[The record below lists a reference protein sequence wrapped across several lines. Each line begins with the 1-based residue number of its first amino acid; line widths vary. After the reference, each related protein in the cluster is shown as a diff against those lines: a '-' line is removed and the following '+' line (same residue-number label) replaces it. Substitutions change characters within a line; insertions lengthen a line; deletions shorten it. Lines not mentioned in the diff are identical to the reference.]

1 MDTKSKLKS
10 GMKPPQTGKKH
21 EAEKSKEKESKMS
34 KTSKKTGTKK
44 QKVGEEWVKNTY

>member
-1 MDTKSKLKS
+1 
-10 GMKPPQTGKKH
+10 
-21 EAEKSKEKESKMS
+21 MS